1 MGEYFSL
8 FERNRSWKKCY
19 PKYSKANL
27 FLNTDL
33 LNDEFIKLYLTLF
46 ENATYYISI
55 INALGRRW
63 KGLTRQEIQEIA
75 EETTLID
82 GENLNRYFDELLHF
96 HSVSVK
102 NLGIYLETISSY
114 QKRTVEQ

>member
-1 MGEYFSL
+1 MVRECFSL
-8 FERNRSWKKCY
+8 FERNRSWEKCY
-19 PKYSKANL
+19 PSHSKAKL
-27 FLNTDL
+27 FSNTGL

-63 KGLTRQEIQEIA
+63 KGLTRQEIT

-96 HSVSVK
+96 YSVSVK

-114 QKRTVEQ
+114 QKKTVEQ